1 MNDLI
6 ERYIYDVIRRLP
18 EDKRKD
24 IKEELT
30 TNIYEMLNDN
40 PTEEEVK
47 KVLESLGHPRI
58 LANNYREQKR
68 YLIGPVWFDDY
79 LLVLKIA
86 FTVVAIITGISSG
99 IGRAINPESVTII
112 GVLFEVVFYTF
123 FDILNAL
130 LAVFAIVTIIFMVIE
145 RVSKGSHH
153 IAFDVYRLP
162 KLPKAKQ
169 MEIKRSSA
177 IASVI
182 ITSIVGV
189 IIIYFLYTGKSI
201 TGYFDGDGQFNQMT
215 NFLNHDVVMSI
226 FALIVISI
234 IANIALEV
242 VKLLSGR
249 WTVNVLLVHIFVKL
263 LGAVAAIIF
272 LTRPGMINPD
282 FITEIASFIE
292 GMSASTIENGFRILF
307 IVLCFLIGLGT
318 VADIGSTTYKYFKN
332 ENN

>member
-1 MNDLI
+1 MNDLVN
-6 ERYIYDVIRRLP
+6 RYIYDVSRRLP
-18 EDKRKD
+18 ENKRED
-24 IKEELT
+24 IKEELNS
-30 TNIYEMLNDN
+30 NIHEMLSDHPN
-40 PTEEEVK
+40 EEEIK
-47 KVLESLGHPRI
+47 KVLESLGHPRV
-58 LANNYREQKR
+58 LANKYREQKR
-68 YLIGPVWFDDY
+68 YLIGPAWFDDY
-79 LLVLKIA
+79 LLVLKI
-86 FTVVAIITGISSG
+86 TLIVIAIITGISSG
-99 IGRAINPESVTII
+99 IARAINPESVTIFGAI
-112 GVLFEVVFYTF
+112 FEVIFHTF

-130 LAVFAIVTIIFMVIE
+130 IAVFGIVTIIFMIIE
-145 RVSKGSHH
+145 KISKGGHQ
-153 IAFDVYRLP
+153 ITFDVFRLP
-162 KLPKAKQ
+162 QLPKEKQ

-201 TGYFDGDGQFNQMT
+201 TGYFDGDGQFNQLT

-263 LGAVAAIIF
+263 FGAVVAIIF
-272 LTRPGMINPD
+272 LTRPQMINPD
-282 FITEIASFIE
+282 FITEMASYIE
-292 GMSASTIENGFRILF
+292 GISASMIENGFRILF
-307 IVLCFLIGLGT
+307 TALCFLIGLGT

>member
-1 MNDLI
+1 MKNLI

-18 EDKRKD
+18 EDKRED

-30 TNIYEMLNDN
+30 SNIYEMLSDN
-40 PTEEEVK
+40 PSEEEVK

-58 LANNYREQKR
+58 LANKYREQKR

-86 FTVVAIITGISSG
+86 FAVVAIITGISSG

-112 GVLFEVVFYTF
+112 GILFEVVFYTF

-145 RVSKGSHH
+145 RFSKGGHH
-153 IAFDVYRLP
+153 IAFDVYKLP

-169 MEIKRSSA
+169 MEIKRTSA

-182 ITSIVGV
+182 ITFIVGV
-189 IIIYFLYTGKSI
+189 VIIYFLYTGKSI
-201 TGYFDGDGQFNQMT
+201 AGYFDGDGQFNQMT

-282 FITEIASFIE
+282 FITEMASYIE
-292 GMSASTIENGFRILF
+292 GMSFSTIENGFKILF
-307 IVLCFLIGLGT
+307 IMLCFLIGLAT
-318 VADIGSTTYKYFKN
+318 VVDIGSTTYKYFKN
-332 ENN
+332 EKK